1 MLSIMLI
8 MGFTACG
15 SDDDASIT
23 LTAGET
29 GEYGKLITYHE
40 GAEFEETLYAY
51 YVPAGT
57 YTVTNIGEYG
67 SQITVCSDE
76 TVITDTG
83 WEENVSIGDVELMGV
98 GESYTITVEEGY
110 HIEIIEPAVFELVKQ

>member
-40 GAEFEETLYAY
+40 GSEFEETLYAY

-98 GESYTITVEEGY
+98 GDSYTLTVEEGY